1 MHTVCKCRRDPGKAV
16 LNREHVK
23 DAENRAVEWRQG
35 GGQVSKRHERAH
47 YSLSPSQAPS
57 VHVCSPAQ
65 VSKSQRWG
73 QDKGQDWE
81 WSGGWTV
88 NSGGSSERQHLE
100 CKAATTHA
108 LAIQSGS
115 REGGSKSQQKNF
127 PGGPFVKNPPC
138 NAGEADSIPDQ
149 GTKIPHSTEQLKP
162 TGLNY

>member
-1 MHTVCKCRRDPGKAV
+1 MHTVSKCRRDPGKAV

-35 GGQVSKRHERAH
+35 GGRVSKRHERAP
-47 YSLSPSQAPS
+47 YSLFPSQAPS
-57 VHVCSPAQ
+57 VHVCSPTQ

-100 CKAATTHA
+100 CSPIGMQGSYHA
-108 LAIQSGS
+108 CVSHPKRKQRGRL
-115 REGGSKSQQKNF
+115 E
-127 PGGPFVKNPPC
+127 
-138 NAGEADSIPDQ
+138 
-149 GTKIPHSTEQLKP
+149 KP
-162 TGLNY
+162 TEELPGWSIG